1 MKKIFSTV
9 ALVLYLYL
17 PAVTLASDGKQISN
31 DEIMQELRELRTL
44 VVKQQAELDRLKNQK
59 LGDSSELSTR
69 VDALEKKKGFIT
81 AGNELIDQITL
92 KGDFRVRYQHD
103 TRDYKIT
110 EDLGRDRFRSR
121 FRLGGVW
128 DNKAENWQIGAGL
141 ATGVATDPT
150 STNDTW
156 GETNSFDHSA
166 LNLDYAYASHK
177 WNDFSAT
184 LGQMKNPYVTTWT
197 MFDPDVRLTGL
208 TLAYGAKEGVFATIG
223 AFGAKVVSTD
233 AATSSEDNVSMMYMG
248 QVGYKNTFSEK
259 GNYTVAVGYHTY
271 DQEFI
276 NDSVAGKLG
285 SIDPNTYGLDIAD
298 LYGDVSFPAGPVDI
312 KFYGQIWKNFAADGT
327 MSQSQ
332 AGNSFPETAGDNDMG
347 WVLGMNGKYAHLHF
361 GYAYAYV
368 EADSYYG
375 ILADADF
382 GIERTNKKGHKANI
396 GYDVTKNW
404 AIDINYFNFNR
415 IVDYAAQPVDNMQTC
430 QLDVSYKF

>member
-1 MKKIFSTV
+1 MIKIIPAATLGFCLS
-9 ALVLYLYL
+9 L
-17 PAVTLASDGKQISN
+17 PAATLASDGIQVSN
-31 DEIMQELRELRTL
+31 DEIMYELQELRNL
-44 VVKQQAELDRLKNQK
+44 VLKQQAEIDMLKGRK
-59 LGDSSELSTR
+59 TGDSSDLSTR
-69 VDALEKKKGFIT
+69 VDALEKKNGYVMV
-81 AGNELIDQITL
+81 GNELIDQITL

-103 TRDYKIT
+103 NRDYKVT
-110 EDLGRDRFRSR
+110 DDRSRDRYRSR
-121 FRLGGVW
+121 FRLGGIW
-128 DNKAENWQIGAGL
+128 DNRAENWQISAGL

-166 LNLDYAYASHK
+166 LNLDYAYVKHK

-197 MFDPDVRLTGL
+197 VFDPDVRLTGL
-208 TLAYGAKEGVFATIG
+208 TLAYGEKEGVFGTVG

-233 AATSSEDNVSMMYMG
+233 ALTSSEDNVSMMYMG
-248 QVGYKNTFSEK
+248 QVGYQNTFSEK
-259 GNYTVAVGYHTY
+259 GRYTVAVSYHTY

-298 LYGDVSFPAGPVDI
+298 LYGDVSFPAGPVSL
-312 KFYGQIWKNFAADGT
+312 KFYGQVWKNFGADGT
-327 MSQSQ
+327 IGQSQ
-332 AGNSFPETAGDNDMG
+332 AGSTFPEKAGDNAMG
-347 WVLGMNGKYAHLHF
+347 WVLGINGKYEQLHF

-375 ILADADF
+375 FLADADF

-404 AIDINYFNFNR
+404 AIDVNYFNFDR
-415 IVDYAAQPVDNMQTC
+415 VEDYAAQPVDDMQTY